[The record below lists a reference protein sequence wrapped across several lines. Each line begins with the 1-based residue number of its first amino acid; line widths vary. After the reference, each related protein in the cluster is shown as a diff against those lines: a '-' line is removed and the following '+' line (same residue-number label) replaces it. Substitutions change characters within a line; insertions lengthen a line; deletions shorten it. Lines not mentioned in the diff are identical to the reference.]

1 MSRRHRSAAVVC
13 AGLVAVTEAT
23 PAAAATDELGVSLD
37 GRRWHA
43 TVTRPLFDSTRRW
56 VPGDEQ
62 TATVWARNQSGA
74 DAVLTATLINRRG
87 LLRPDLQLTGTANGR
102 PCRLDGRTG
111 YRLSGT
117 AGPVRIEL
125 TAAFPEA
132 AGNATQQQHAMFWL
146 RLVLTDLPGEDR
158 AGAGPVS
165 CVPLPSGPAVSRAR
179 NQDTVSGRR
188 ASPLAPPDGP
198 ARRDGTAWLAGT
210 GAGPTVA
217 PVLVTGVAL
226 LIGSAVMFA
235 VSRRRRTAKGQE

>member
-1 MSRRHRSAAVVC
+1 MVC
-13 AGLVAVTEAT
+13 AGLVSVTAAT
-23 PAAAATDELGVSLD
+23 PAAAATDELGLSLD
-37 GRRWHA
+37 GRHWHA

-62 TATVWARNQSGA
+62 TATVWARNQSGT
-74 DAVLTATLINRRG
+74 DAVLAVTLINRRG
-87 LLRPDLQLTGTANGR
+87 LMRPDLQLTGRANGR

-117 AGPVRIEL
+117 AGPVRIEF
-125 TAAFPEA
+125 TAALPEA
-132 AGNATQQQHAMFWL
+132 VGNATQQQQARFWL

-158 AGAGPVS
+158 AAAGQVS
-165 CVPLPSGPAVSRAR
+165 CAPLPSGPAVNRAR
-179 NQDTVSGRR
+179 DKDPVSGRR
-188 ASPLAPPDGP
+188 TSPLASPEGP

-217 PVLVTGVAL
+217 PVFVTGVAL
-226 LIGSAVMFA
+226 LIGSAVMLA